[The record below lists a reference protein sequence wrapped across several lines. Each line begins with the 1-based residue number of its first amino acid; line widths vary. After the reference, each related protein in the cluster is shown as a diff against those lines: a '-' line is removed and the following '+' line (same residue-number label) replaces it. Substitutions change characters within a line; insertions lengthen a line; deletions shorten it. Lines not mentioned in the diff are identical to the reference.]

1 MLDFGARL
9 KSFAIGGPKAASD
22 PNRPIVRRLGSY
34 LGADDRI
41 DPNANNCRM
50 PVSQRS
56 LTHNIILQEFELEK
70 GKFLG
75 SHSPALG
82 VLDEA
87 KLVH

>member
-1 MLDFGARL
+1 M
-9 KSFAIGGPKAASD
+9 ASD
-22 PNRPIVRRLGSY
+22 PNRPIVRRFGCY

-41 DPNANNCRM
+41 DPIANNCRM

-56 LTHNIILQEFELEK
+56 LTHNINLQEFELEN
-70 GKFLG
+70 GKFVG

-82 VLDEA
+82 VLDED